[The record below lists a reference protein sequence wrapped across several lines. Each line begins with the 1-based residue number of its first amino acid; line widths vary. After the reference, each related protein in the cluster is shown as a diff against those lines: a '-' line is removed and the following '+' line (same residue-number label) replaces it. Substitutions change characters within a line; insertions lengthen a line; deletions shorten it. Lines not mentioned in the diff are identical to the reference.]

1 MAQQVMVRRPVRRKA
16 PSEIDLRSPRGRVLP
31 Y

>member
-1 MAQQVMVRRPVRRKA
+1 MAQQVIISRPVRRKA
-16 PSEIDLRSPRGRVLP
+16 SPELDLRSPRGRVLP

>member
-1 MAQQVMVRRPVRRKA
+1 MAVQVMIRRPARRKA
-16 PSEIDLRSPRGRVLP
+16 SPDLDLRSPRGRVLP

>member
-16 PSEIDLRSPRGRVLP
+16 SAEIDLRSPRGRVLP